1 MISIKT
7 LNNQGLFYFFQYI
20 IGMWYSF
27 IKQAISKEEAE
38 QIIQN
43 ELRSKSY
50 IDPSTDDADTI
61 KRKLIE
67 KYGSEQEMVAAI
79 NSEIS
84 KIMSEFDQS
93 SPWVS
98 GSRET
103 HTHFSTPYEA
113 FYVMP
118 DGSVTPNLR
127 SHVMFDKYLLSRLG
141 VNPEALKDR
150 SDRHVL
156 SELTGAMRI
165 NLNNGRANATI
176 YTNPTRQQLDWLKK
190 NDITRDEL
198 DIRRG
203 SEVELGDESGTSSD
217 QYSEVISKLSEL
229 NVDEISRKL
238 DDMQSFISSVIGDV
252 KSNYD
257 ENYRMVNTAENPNN
271 LPEEQVKKLT
281 EIYTNLRDIGTNLF
295 NIEQMLES

>member
-1 MISIKT
+1 
-7 LNNQGLFYFFQYI
+7 
-20 IGMWYSF
+20 MWYSRL
-27 IKQAISKEEAE
+27 KLAISKDEAE
-38 QIIQN
+38 RIIQE
-43 ELRSKSY
+43 ELRSRSFV
-50 IDPSTDDADTI
+50 DPATDDENII
-61 KRKLIE
+61 KQKLID
-67 KYGSEQEMVAAI
+67 KYGSEEEMISAI
-79 NSEIS
+79 NSEVA
-84 KIMSEFDQS
+84 KIMNEFNQS
-93 SPWVS
+93 SPWLG
-98 GSRET
+98 GSKET

-150 SDRHVL
+150 SDRHIL

-165 NLNNGRANATI
+165 NLNNSRANATI
-176 YTNPTRQQLDWLKK
+176 YTNPTKQQLDWLNA

-203 SEVELGDESGTSSD
+203 TELEYDDNSSTSSD
-217 QYSEVISKLSEL
+217 QYSDVISKLSEL
-229 NVDEISRKL
+229 DVVEMSRKL
-238 DDMQSFISSVIGDV
+238 DDMQRFISSAIGDV
-252 KSNYD
+252 KSSYD
-257 ENYRMVNTAENPNN
+257 ENYRTVNTAENPND

-281 EIYTNLRDIGTNLF
+281 EIYVNLKDIGTNLF